1 MHTHIIKL
9 SSLTK
14 LINKKSLKF
23 SVDTISVCVLEGSN
37 LTKQCILMTN
47 LTLCAIKHDFEIYI
61 DSLKLYLS
69 EVLDF

>member
-37 LTKQCILMTN
+37 LTKQCILMIN

-61 DSLKLYLS
+61 DSLKL
-69 EVLDF
+69 